1 MLILRSSPAEAF
13 PLALFIDN
21 LGVAN
26 AIHYSMPSA
35 KTDYQGFAC
44 RPSRLRSLWLL
55 IWWGPPKMRHQRIGE
70 ICCYLK
76 LSLLRALSPGMQLGI
91 AWYLVPDV
99 ARRSMGIQTGYLDL
113 PDRWRDIEPVVFD
126 TLADLVRSGQRS
138 LPALHQSGIIS
149 AVHATDL
156 LDYEREHWPERF
168 AYRTQWFNRVLAD
181 LADCDLVFADPEM
194 GLIETGKPLRADHA
208 MRMTAKE
215 AQTLAQGR
223 TAIILHRNSLR
234 LGGQDAEVDYWLS
247 QFGANAFAIRAKAY
261 HAITFFMIN
270 PTPAIKI
277 RAIEFCARWQDLNAY
292 LQCAPPLPNKLAGQ

>member
-1 MLILRSSPAEAF
+1 
-13 PLALFIDN
+13 
-21 LGVAN
+21 
-26 AIHYSMPSA
+26 
-35 KTDYQGFAC
+35 
-44 RPSRLRSLWLL
+44 
-55 IWWGPPKMRHQRIGE
+55 MRHQRIGE

-76 LSLLRALSPGMQLGI
+76 LSLLRTLSPGMKLGI
-91 AWYLVPDV
+91 AWYLVPDI
-99 ARRSMGIQTGYLDL
+99 ARRSIGLQTGYLDL
-113 PDRWRDIEPVVFD
+113 PDRWRHLDPELFD
-126 TLADLVRSGQRS
+126 TLGELVRSDRRS
-138 LPALHQSGIIS
+138 IRDLQQEAIIKANHS
-149 AVHATDL
+149 SER
-156 LDYEREHWPERF
+156 LDYAQVYWPDRKT
-168 AYRTQWFNRVLAD
+168 YRTLWFNRVLAG
-181 LADCDLVFADPEM
+181 LSDCDLVFADPEM

-270 PTPAIKI
+270 PTPAINI